1 MLLNIHSYY
10 SLRYG
15 TYSIEQ
21 LIEQMLVHG
30 YDTGVLTDINNSS
43 ATLEFIRK
51 CQAAGLKGLAGM
63 EFRNGNEL
71 LYIGIAKNEEGFKEL
86 NDLMTYANRTKELLP
101 KRAPEFKNAF
111 VVYQYENLSVKELRD
126 YEYIGIRRHEINKVV
141 LEPKHHLKH
150 FVILQTVS
158 FKSENYMLHK
168 QLRAIDNNILI
179 SQLEQQQIGRAD
191 EIFISKQQLLSDY
204 AIVQELIENT
214 EKLLGA
220 CDFDVEFN
228 GSKNVKHF
236 TGSRYGDKELLYRY
250 AMQGLEKRYG
260 QDNIVARERVLK
272 ELEIIDQL
280 NFSSYFLITDD
291 ICRYAR
297 SQDFYYVGRGSGA
310 NSVVA
315 YCLEITDVCPIEL
328 NLYFERF
335 LNPKRK

>member
-21 LIEQMLVHG
+21 LIEQMLAHG

-51 CQAAGLKGLAGM
+51 CQTAGLKGLAGM
-63 EFRNGNEL
+63 EFRNGNKL

-101 KRAPEFKNAF
+101 KRVPEFKNAF
-111 VVYQYENLSVKELRD
+111 VVYPYESINMKELREN
-126 YEYIGIRRHEINKVV
+126 EYIGIRPCEVNKIV
-141 LEPKHHLKH
+141 LEPKHYLKH
-150 FVILQTVS
+150 YVILQPVS
-158 FKSENYMLHK
+158 FQSENYMLHK

-179 SQLEQQQIGRAD
+179 SQLEQNQLGRPD
-191 EIFISKQQLLSDY
+191 EIFISKEQLIASY
-204 AIVQELIENT
+204 AIVPELIKNT
-214 EKLLGA
+214 ENLLGE
-220 CDFDVEFN
+220 CGFDVEFN

-236 TGSRYGDKELLYRY
+236 TGSRYGDKELLYRF

-272 ELEIIDQL
+272 EL
-280 NFSSYFLITDD
+280 
-291 ICRYAR
+291 
-297 SQDFYYVGRGSGA
+297 
-310 NSVVA
+310 
-315 YCLEITDVCPIEL
+315 
-328 NLYFERF
+328 
-335 LNPKRK
+335 